1 MEPEPDDRPPDVSAN
16 DGAVVVRV
24 SDLHV
29 VYRVYEDVRLSLS
42 ARLERRQLR
51 RRSRRVHA
59 VRGVGFT
66 LRQGDSLG
74 IMGHN
79 GSGKSTLLAALT
91 GLLPIESGTV
101 AVRSRPTLLGVNA
114 ALRPALSGRRNIELG
129 LLAMGMTPTE
139 VSALT
144 EPITDFAG
152 LQEFIDLPMQTYS
165 SGMRARLAFSIA
177 TSRTPD
183 ILLIDEALAV
193 GDEEFRQR
201 SAERIAEI
209 RRNSGAVILVS
220 HNPREVRA
228 TCNRVIWMDHGVVRD
243 DGPPSRVVD
252 AYMLSQRQAA
262 GLDHLPAPEA

>member
-1 MEPEPDDRPPDVSAN
+1 MAPDDDLLDDERPADVSPN

-24 SDLHV
+24 RDVHV
-29 VYRVYEDVRLSLS
+29 VYRVYEDRRLNLS
-42 ARLERRQLR
+42 TRLARRQLR

-59 VRGVGFT
+59 VRGVSFT

-74 IMGHN
+74 IVGHN

-91 GLLPIESGTV
+91 GLLPIESGTI

-114 ALRPALSGRRNIELG
+114 ALRPQLSGRRNIELG
-129 LLAMGMTPTE
+129 LLAMGLSRAE
-139 VSALT
+139 VADLA
-144 EPITDFAG
+144 EPIIDFAG
-152 LQEFIDLPMQTYS
+152 LGEFIDMPMQAYS

-201 SAERIAEI
+201 SAERIAQI
-209 RRNSGAVILVS
+209 RRNSGAVVLVS

-252 AYMLSQRQAA
+252 AYVLSQR
-262 GLDHLPAPEA
+262 GSLEP

>member
-1 MEPEPDDRPPDVSAN
+1 MAPEAGLPDRPDRPEGVSPN

-24 SDLHV
+24 NDVHV
-29 VYRVYEDVRLSLS
+29 VYRAYEDLRLGL
-42 ARLERRQLR
+42 ATRLARRQLR
-51 RRSRRVHA
+51 RQSRKVHA
-59 VRGVGFT
+59 VRGVSFT
-66 LRQGDSLG
+66 LQQGDSLG

-91 GLLPIESGTV
+91 GLLPVESGTIE
-101 AVRSRPTLLGVNA
+101 VRSRPTLLGVNA
-114 ALRPALSGRRNIELG
+114 ALRPQLSGRRNIELG
-129 LLAMGMTPTE
+129 CLAMGLSPTE
-139 VSALT
+139 VAQHVD
-144 EPITDFAG
+144 PIIEFAG
-152 LQEFIDLPMQTYS
+152 LADFIDLPMQTYS

-201 SAERIAEI
+201 SGERIAEI
-209 RRNSGAVILVS
+209 RHNSGAVILVS

-252 AYMLSQRQAA
+252 AYVTSQRHAA
-262 GLDHLPAPEA
+262 GLDQ